1 MVKRFFSIGHL
12 VGKIEERSLE
22 HHHEGD
28 PLVERGLWRLLWAP
42 IFLLNDT
49 FEMALGSRMD
59 RIPYNQQYLA
69 ITCNMKD
76 FATGIHNFQFSL
88 VYNCRTQNEMAF
100 GCSRL
105 KATNIN
111 LMLWKV

>member
-12 VGKIEERSLE
+12 VWKIEERSLE

-28 PLVERGLWRLLWAP
+28 PLVERGLWCLLWAP

-59 RIPYNQQYLA
+59 IIPYNQQYLA
-69 ITCNMKD
+69 ITCN
-76 FATGIHNFQFSL
+76 TENTCSTIHL
-88 VYNCRTQNEMAF
+88 R
-100 GCSRL
+100 
-105 KATNIN
+105 
-111 LMLWKV
+111 